1 MDEFFEKL
9 KHGAG
14 KFKKNAAKVT
24 KQVVRKTNDAV
35 SQTKLNFA
43 INETENKISEIY
55 EEMGRSV
62 YRDYLKNGNAGDAM
76 LESCHQ
82 IDKLLAE
89 VNDLKEK
96 VAELK
101 QSVKCRNCGEFNK
114 NGSSYCSKCG
124 AELKGDAAKED
135 VEAESG
141 TQEYEETEEET
152 VTNRKIVT
160 IRAKKPESS
169 EE

>member
-9 KHGAG
+9 KHGASEL
-14 KFKKNAAKVT
+14 KKGAAKVT

-35 SQTKLNFA
+35 SQTKLSFA

-55 EEMGRSV
+55 AEMGRSV
-62 YRDYLKNGNAGDAM
+62 YRDYLKNGETGDAM
-76 LESCHQ
+76 LEGCRQ

-89 VNDLKEK
+89 VDDLKEK

-101 QSVKCRNCGEFNK
+101 QSVKCKNCGEFNK

-124 AELKGDAAKED
+124 AELNADAA
-135 VEAESG
+135 EAESEEE
-141 TQEYEETEEET
+141 QEYEEAEEQT
-152 VTNRKIVT
+152 VTSRKIVT
-160 IRAKKPESS
+160 IRAKKPENS

>member
-1 MDEFFEKL
+1 MDELFEKL
-9 KHGAG
+9 KRGASE
-14 KFKKNAAKVT
+14 FKKGAAKVT
-24 KQVVRKTNDAV
+24 KKVVRKTNDAV
-35 SQTKLNFA
+35 SQTKLSFA
-43 INETENKISEIY
+43 INETENKISEVY

-62 YRDYLKNGNAGDAM
+62 YRDYLKNGEADENT
-76 LESCHQ
+76 LESCRQ

-89 VNDLKEK
+89 VDDLKEN

-101 QSVKCRNCGEFNK
+101 QSVKCRQCGEFNK

-124 AELKGDAAKED
+124 AELNAD
-135 VEAESG
+135 VEET
-141 TQEYEETEEET
+141 TQEYTETEEEI

-160 IRAKKPESS
+160 IRAKKPEGS

>member
-9 KHGAG
+9 KHGASEL
-14 KFKKNAAKVT
+14 KKGAAKVT

-35 SQTKLNFA
+35 SQTKLSFA

-55 EEMGRSV
+55 AEMGRSV
-62 YRDYLKNGNAGDAM
+62 YRDYLKNGETGDAM
-76 LESCHQ
+76 LESCRQ

-89 VNDLKEK
+89 VDDLKEK

-101 QSVKCRNCGEFNK
+101 QSVKCKNCGEFNK

-124 AELKGDAAKED
+124 AELNSDAA
-135 VEAESG
+135 EAESEEE
-141 TQEYEETEEET
+141 QEYEETEET

>member
-9 KHGAG
+9 KHGASE
-14 KFKKNAAKVT
+14 FKKGAAKVT

-35 SQTKLNFA
+35 SQTKLSFA

-55 EEMGRSV
+55 AEMGRSV
-62 YRDYLKNGNAGDAM
+62 YRDYLKNGEADEDM
-76 LESCHQ
+76 LESCRQ

-89 VNDLKEK
+89 VDDLKEK

-101 QSVKCRNCGEFNK
+101 QSVKCRKCGEFNK

-124 AELKGDAAKED
+124 ADLNAAD
-135 VEAESG
+135 TDSEAE
-141 TQEYEETEEET
+141 EYVETEEET

-160 IRAKKPESS
+160 IRAKKPENS